1 MILVARANKSGG
13 IVTPIRFAVWRFT
26 TNSNFIGCST
36 GKSAGLAPFKIL
48 ST

>member
-1 MILVARANKSGG
+1 MELSDQSVFRLEVDNELNFVA
-13 IVTPIRFAVWRFT
+13 
-26 TNSNFIGCST
+26 CCT